1 MDNAPSS
8 SAPSAGNPSSG
19 GPASGAAS
27 DVPPIEAVRELRA
40 EQGLLGHQVR
50 RVLAELTT
58 AARSLDELIRRTG
71 VSRRTVEQVLAAAG
85 ADVDERGGAFC
96 IKDSLLPLYRRELDL
111 DALPVVREESDLDAG
126 ALEAMAGFVAS
137 GPRPESALDHVTA
150 TPETAL
156 RRAMWLRDHYDLDG
170 RKVLCLGDHD
180 LTSLALALVA
190 PSAEVRVVDLDER
203 VLRHIDSVAAERG
216 FPIVTTHADLRFG
229 LPPTL
234 EGWADAVFTDPPYT
248 PEGIGLFA
256 TRAAECLA
264 PGNGRLFLAYGCS
277 PRTPA
282 LGWKVQQELMRLGFA
297 FEAILP
303 QFNRY
308 YGAQA
313 IGSASDLY
321 VCLPT
326 ARTRKLALR
335 QGQAIYT
342 HGPQS
347 VEAAGDT
354 PEALPQAAAERLGAP
369 VAELRRASWARPV
382 RESGPVAFDL
392 RADPGPWLLRMLLA
406 CGAQKVA
413 FVLGNNHPDVT
424 SERAQSELRDLV
436 AAKYRLALHRS
447 TPDGKHAI
455 VVAERPGTEAAE
467 ESAAGFL
474 LQRVHGKLGNVWR
487 EALIAGSG
495 DLTKRQAREK
505 VAELAP
511 HSRDLELRLIDL
523 PRHRI
528 ADVLRAMR

>member
-1 MDNAPSS
+1 M
-8 SAPSAGNPSSG
+8 
-19 GPASGAAS
+19 
-27 DVPPIEAVRELRA
+27 RELRA
-40 EQGLLGHQVR
+40 EHGLLGQHVR

-58 AARSLDELIRRTG
+58 APRSLDELIRRTG

-85 ADVDERGGAFC
+85 DDVEERAGALR
-96 IKDSLLPLYRRELDL
+96 IKDSLLSLYRRELDL
-111 DALPVVREESDLDAG
+111 DALPVACAEGDLDAE
-126 ALEAMAGFVAS
+126 ALEVMAGFVAS

-216 FPIVTTHADLRFG
+216 FPVVTTHADLRFG
-229 LPPTL
+229 LPPAL

-256 TRAAECLA
+256 ARAAECLA
-264 PGNGRLFLAYGCS
+264 GATSRMFLAYGCS

-282 LGWKVQQELMRLGFA
+282 LGWKVQQELLRLGFA

-321 VCLPT
+321 VCQPT
-326 ARTRKLALR
+326 PRTRKLASR
-335 QGQAIYT
+335 QDQAIYT

-347 VEAAGDT
+347 VEASGDT
-354 PEALPQAAAERLGAP
+354 PESMPQAAAERLGEP
-369 VAELRRASWARPV
+369 VAELRRAGWARPV
-382 RESGPVAFDL
+382 REPGPVAFDL

-406 CGAQKVA
+406 CGARKVA
-413 FVLGNNHPDVT
+413 FVVGNNHPDVT
-424 SERAQSELRDLV
+424 SERAQSELRELV
-436 AAKYRLALHRS
+436 AAKYRLTLHRS
-447 TPDGKHAI
+447 VPDGKHAI
-455 VVAERPGTEAAE
+455 VVAERADEREGAEA
-467 ESAAGFL
+467 AAGFV
-474 LQRVHGKLGNVWR
+474 LQRAHGKLGNVWR
-487 EALIAGSG
+487 EALIAASG
-495 DLTKRQAREK
+495 ELTKRQAREK